1 MRLRSRVWPI
11 LAFLGLCSSPFTA
24 RADQVLVSNLLPD
37 GVVSSNPFSPIVV
50 DAASTWAQEFT
61 SGVSVNLSSI
71 QASLG
76 LLNPGNNGDFS
87 LTASLYQVSNV
98 GDAPNLG
105 TLLGT
110 LSQVGPIST
119 TGFSNV
125 EFDPS
130 GTVALD
136 ASRFYWFVLSGSSG
150 DGSGGVSWQFSEQAN
165 PVAGLGTLPNYGFE
179 TVPPPS
185 PPSLPW
191 SIFPPTTDPATFPFL
206 IQVNGAGG
214 SVPEPSS
221 MILGCIGFSAV
232 LLARRWMSSRRI
244 A

>member
-1 MRLRSRVWPI
+1 MRLRSRVWPV
-11 LAFLGLCSSPFTA
+11 LAFLAICSSPFAA

-37 GVVSSNPFSPIVV
+37 GVVSTNPFSPIVV
-50 DAASTWAQEFT
+50 DPQDTWAQEFT

-76 LLNPGNNGDFS
+76 LLNPGNKGDFS
-87 LTASLYQVSNV
+87 VTASLYQVSSV
-98 GDAPNLG
+98 GDTPNLG
-105 TLLGT
+105 TLVGT
-110 LSQVGPIST
+110 LSEVGPIST

-125 EFDPS
+125 AFDPS

-136 ASRFYWFVLSGSSG
+136 ASKFYWFVLSGTSS

-165 PVAGLGTLPNYGFE
+165 PLAGPGTLPNYGLE
-179 TVPPPS
+179 TGSPPS
-185 PPSLPW
+185 PPW
-191 SIFPPTTDPATFPFL
+191 SAFPPNPNDPSSFPFL
-206 IQVNGAGG
+206 IQVNGA
-214 SVPEPSS
+214 VPEPNS

-232 LLARRWMSSRRI
+232 LLARRWMNSRRI